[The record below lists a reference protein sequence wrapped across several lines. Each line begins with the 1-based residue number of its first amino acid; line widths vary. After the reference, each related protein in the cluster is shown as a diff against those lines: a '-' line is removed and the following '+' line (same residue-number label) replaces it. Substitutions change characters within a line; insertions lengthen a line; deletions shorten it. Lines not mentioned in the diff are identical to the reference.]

1 MATKKAS
8 NKPTGKQAAKT
19 ATKSQKPQAPKESE
33 KKTEVT
39 GKISI
44 TARIDKLI
52 DKPDSNLKAIASIN
66 LGEGFAVHGF
76 KIMDSQNGL
85 FISMPNTSYT
95 DGGGNTKYND
105 TFHPITKESREDLI
119 HAIKTEYEQALERK
133 QSAKQNN
140 KQEEEEQEGEDIEP
154 ETETEIPFEGP
165 VPIIALSQLTID
177 KSIGTLLI
185 KLLIKPCR
193 SSCIP
198 VCFFGNP

>member
-8 NKPTGKQAAKT
+8 SKQAEKQGGKT
-19 ATKSQKPQAPKESE
+19 ATKSQKTQASKEPE
-33 KKTEVT
+33 KKTEVVN
-39 GKISI
+39 KIAI

-52 DKPDSNLKAIASIN
+52 DKPESNLKAIASIN

-165 VPIIALSQLTID
+165 VL
-177 KSIGTLLI
+177 
-185 KLLIKPCR
+185 
-193 SSCIP
+193 
-198 VCFFGNP
+198 

>member
-19 ATKSQKPQAPKESE
+19 ATKSQKPQAPKEPE
-33 KKTEVT
+33 KKTEAT

-154 ETETEIPFEGP
+154 ERRRKSHLKGLFFKNFHGLKSFARLFENVGYS
-165 VPIIALSQLTID
+165 VGE
-177 KSIGTLLI
+177 K
-185 KLLIKPCR
+185 R
-193 SSCIP
+193 
-198 VCFFGNP
+198 